1 LQLFGYI
8 ACLLIGVSLGSI
20 GAGGGILTVPVMV
33 YLFHVPVV
41 LATSYSL
48 FIVGLTSLIGAA
60 SNYRQSNTNIKVAGL
75 FCLVSAGIVLVIRSW
90 LLPLIP
96 SRLFIVGGAAVTWSL
111 ASMLLFAVLLF
122 VSASVMIRR
131 REEVVAVEG
140 HLNIFHLVG
149 SGIIVGGVTG
159 LLGAGGGFILIPSM
173 VLLLKFP
180 VKEAIGTS
188 LLIIAVNSLLGFGM
202 DLRHMPVD
210 WHFLGWVTAVA
221 LLGIILGIAIASR
234 VGGDRLRIIF
244 GWFMVGIGVIVLV
257 KELVGFFSIFG
268 A

>member
-1 LQLFGYI
+1 LSVFGYI

-48 FIVGLTSLIGAA
+48 FIVGLTSLLGAA
-60 SNYRQSNTNIKVAGL
+60 SNYRQSNTNIRVAGL
-75 FCLVSAGIVLVIRSW
+75 FCLVSAGIVLLIRSW

-96 SRLFIVGGAAVTWSL
+96 NRLFYVGSVPVTWPL
-111 ASMLLFAVLLF
+111 TSMLLFAALLF
-122 VSASVMIRR
+122 VSASAMIRQRDDAVACGGR
-131 REEVVAVEG
+131 R
-140 HLNIFHLVG
+140 NIFHLVG
-149 SGIIVGGVTG
+149 SGIVVGGVTG
-159 LLGAGGGFILIPSM
+159 LLGAGGGFILIPSL

-210 WHFLGWVTAVA
+210 WHFLGWVTVVA
-221 LLGIILGIAIASR
+221 GVGIFLGIAVASR
-234 VGGDRLRIIF
+234 VPGSRLKVIF
-244 GWFMVGIGVIVLV
+244 GWFMVGIGVIVLA

-268 A
+268 S

>member
-1 LQLFGYI
+1 MQLFGYI

-48 FIVGLTSLIGAA
+48 FIVGLTSLLGAA
-60 SNYRQSNTNIKVAGL
+60 SNYRQSNTNIKVAAL
-75 FCLVSAGIVLVIRSW
+75 FCLVSAGIVLFIRWW

-96 SRLFIVGGAAVTWSL
+96 SRLFSIGHVPVTWSL

-122 VSASVMIRR
+122 LSASAMIRG
-131 REEVVAVEG
+131 REEPEPEEG
-140 HLNIFHLVG
+140 DRNLLHLIG
-149 SGIIVGGVTG
+149 SGIVVGSVTG
-159 LLGAGGGFILIPSM
+159 LLGAGGGFILIPSL

-188 LLIIAVNSLLGFGM
+188 LLIISVNSLLGFGM

-210 WHFLGWVTAVA
+210 WRFLAFVTVVA
-221 LLGIILGIAIASR
+221 MSGIFLGIAVASR
-234 VGGDRLRIIF
+234 VPGDRLKIVF
-244 GWFMVGIGVIVLV
+244 GWFMVGIGAIVLV
-257 KELVGFFSIFG
+257 KELFGFFSIFT

>member
-1 LQLFGYI
+1 VPVFGYI

-48 FIVGLTSLIGAA
+48 FIVGLTSLLGAV
-60 SNYRQSNTNIKVAGL
+60 SNYRQSNTNLRVAGL
-75 FCLVSAGIVLVIRSW
+75 FCLVSAGIVLLIRSW

-96 SRLFIVGGAAVTWSL
+96 NRLFLIRNVPVTWSL
-111 ASMLLFAVLLF
+111 ASMILFAVLVF
-122 VSASVMIRR
+122 VSAAAMIRQ
-131 REEVVAVEG
+131 REEPSPDCEDRNFL
-140 HLNIFHLVG
+140 HLIG
-149 SGIIVGGVTG
+149 SGIVVGGVTG
-159 LLGAGGGFILIPSM
+159 LLGAGGGFILIPSL

-210 WHFLGWVTAVA
+210 WHFLGWVTVVAVA
-221 LLGIILGIAIASR
+221 GIFLGITVASR
-234 VGGDRLRIIF
+234 VSGSRLKIIF
-244 GWFMVGIGVIVLV
+244 GWFMVGIGVIVLT

-268 A
+268 S